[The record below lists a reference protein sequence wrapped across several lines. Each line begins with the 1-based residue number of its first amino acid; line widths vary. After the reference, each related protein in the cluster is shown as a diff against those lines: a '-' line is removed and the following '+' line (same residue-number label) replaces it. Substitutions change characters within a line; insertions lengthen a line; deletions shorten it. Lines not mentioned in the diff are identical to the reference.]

1 MVRRSSL
8 LLLLSVLTTAFVL
21 SACED
26 SVDPILENNRQFTLF
41 GTLDMNQDTQFVR
54 VIPIRTTL
62 RPDPDVLSQIAF
74 ASTDLTSGETRVW
87 DDSLLTFEDGTVG
100 LVFYAPL
107 RIRPGHT
114 YRVEVTSPL
123 LELATVAETTVP
135 ELPTTVT
142 ILPAELSGGTGGA
155 IGRGSQTV
163 RWNDLGTTPF
173 AVDVWYRF
181 LPAEAAAFRDVQMPY
196 TPDNGPEGSD
206 WLVELDLRQDR
217 LALDTIAIVDPNTIP
232 LAGVGVLMTVLDGA
246 FVPPGGTFDP
256 EILAQPGTFSN
267 VENGFGFVGSVGRF
281 AAEWVFADD
290 TYEVMNYLTVEDVF
304 GRSAVVPEGSPF
316 PVPATRVPVV
326 EAGR

>member
-1 MVRRSSL
+1 MASRPSL
-8 LLLLSVLTTAFVL
+8 LLLLSVFTTALFL

-62 RPDPDVLSQIAF
+62 RPDPDVLNQIAF

-114 YRVEVTSPL
+114 YRIEVTSPL
-123 LELATVAETTVP
+123 LELTTVAETTVP
-135 ELPTTVT
+135 EQPTNVM

-163 RWNDLGTTPF
+163 RWNDLGMAPF

-181 LPAEAAAFRDVQMPY
+181 LPAEAAAFRDVRMPY
-196 TPDNGPEGSD
+196 TPDNVQEGAD

-217 LALDTIAIVDPNTIP
+217 LALDTIAVDPNTVP
-232 LAGVGVLMTVLDGA
+232 LAGVGVLLTVLDGA

-281 AAEWVFADD
+281 AAEWVFEDD
-290 TYEVMNYLTVEDVF
+290 TYEVMNYLTVEEVF
-304 GRSAVVPEGSPF
+304 GRGAVAPYGSPF
-316 PVPATRVPVV
+316 PVPATPVPVQQ
-326 EAGR
+326 AGQ